1 MSQFMREEG
10 EQGTSLH
17 EACMER
23 TNAHGIKPRALK
35 PRPPQSLAHAFVSKS
50 FCISICSLVE
60 ERVHCSL
67 AKEYIHTQTSN
78 MFCTLRVAPAS
89 SPNKSKAVELSDE
102 EQARATLK
110 RLGRNSSALDA
121 IQGVGYLEGK
131 TALVTGANSGIGKE
145 TARALYVAGC
155 NVIIGCRN
163 TASGDEAVKDITNA
177 EGKKSNT
184 CTVVALDLSDLNS
197 VLACARTI
205 RETVPSLHIL
215 VLNAGAI
222 VSSLERTK
230 QGFEKGFG
238 VNFVGHYLLT
248 RELLPRITDS
258 CRECPEGM
266 GGRIVGMSSIAHMLG
281 KIQLDDPNFETTK
294 FSGWKSYGQSK
305 LAMILFMKHLART
318 FEEQGTN
325 IKAFSIHPGAIHTK
339 LQQDTTYVNTM
350 FKLFKYFC
358 KTPEQGAA
366 TTVVACAR
374 GDMLQN
380 GAYLVDCQ
388 EGTPARQARDLDMAA
403 KLCDLTDRLIQ
414 EKMQPAI

>member
-1 MSQFMREEG
+1 
-10 EQGTSLH
+10 
-17 EACMER
+17 
-23 TNAHGIKPRALK
+23 
-35 PRPPQSLAHAFVSKS
+35 
-50 FCISICSLVE
+50 
-60 ERVHCSL
+60 
-67 AKEYIHTQTSN
+67 
-78 MFCTLRVAPAS
+78 MFCTLRVMPAS
-89 SPNKSKAVELSDE
+89 SPKKTKDVQVSDE
-102 EQARATLK
+102 EQARAAMK
-110 RLGRNSSALDA
+110 RLGRNSTALDA

-131 TALVTGANSGIGKE
+131 TALVTGANSNLGKE
-145 TARALYVAGC
+145 SARALFVAGC

-163 TASGDEAVKDITNA
+163 VKAGEEAAKDIKNT
-177 EGKKSNT
+177 EGAKGEKNTT
-184 CTVVALDLSDLNS
+184 CTVVELDLSDLDS
-197 VLACARTI
+197 VVACARTI
-205 RETVPSLHIL
+205 RQTFPSLHIL
-215 VLNAGAI
+215 VLNAGVI

-248 RELLPRITDS
+248 RELLPVLEESAKT
-258 CRECPEGM
+258 CPEGF

-281 KIQLDDPNFETTK
+281 KIHLDDPNFENSK

-305 LAMILFMKHLART
+305 LAMILYMKHLAQT

-339 LQQDTTYVNTM
+339 LQEDTTYINAM

-380 GAYLVDCQ
+380 GAYLIDCK
-388 EGTPARQARDLDMAA
+388 EGTPSRHARDLDMAA
-403 KLCDLTDRLIQ
+403 KLCDTTDRLLQ
-414 EKMQPAI
+414 EKMHQAM